1 MSLEIETKSDFE
13 IECEKCGAA
22 LQARLG
28 GRQYSWSRDVIKVE
42 PCPDC
47 LREARALGDEE

>member
-13 IECEKCGAA
+13 IECEKCGVA
-22 LQARLG
+22 LEARLG
-28 GRQYSWSRDVIKVE
+28 GQYSWSRDVIKVE

-47 LREARALGDEE
+47 MKEARAMGGEE